1 MHIATYNIFVT
12 YLFGHVLS
20 KKGRIHL
27 FMIHYFNANNEKT
40 PYDMSMTLLEMLID
54 DNALFGAII
63 IMCIGSDRSTG
74 DSLGPIIGY
83 KLEKLHFNNVYVYGS
98 LKNPIH
104 AANLKNAID
113 YIHRIHL
120 SPYIIAIDASVGK
133 PEHIGFVTLGNGPIK
148 PGLGVKK
155 ELPEVGNL
163 HITGIVNYS
172 DDTDNLL
179 LQTTPLSIIMQLAD
193 VITQMLTETFK
204 SNNIINVC
212 LCKLQAPE
220 TQYPQ
225 YQTSCTSTIPEAY
238 QDS

>member
-1 MHIATYNIFVT
+1 
-12 YLFGHVLS
+12 
-20 KKGRIHL
+20 
-27 FMIHYFNANNEKT
+27 MIHYFNSNNKNT
-40 PYDMSMTLLEMLID
+40 PYDMSLTLLEMLID
-54 DNALFGAII
+54 DNALSSPII

-98 LKNPIH
+98 LQNPIH
-104 AANLKNAID
+104 AANLKNAIG
-113 YIHRIHL
+113 YINRIHM

-133 PEHIGFVTLGNGPIK
+133 AEHIGFITLGNGPIK

-172 DDTDNLL
+172 GDTDGFL
-179 LQTTPLSIIMQLAD
+179 LQTTPLSIIMHLAD
-193 VITQMLTETFK
+193 VITQVLTDAFK
-204 SNNIINVC
+204 SNDIINVC
-212 LCKLQAPE
+212 LCKLRAPE

-225 YQTSCTSTIPEAY
+225 YQTSCTSTIPEVF